1 MEKLHPKQIK
11 NHHIHI
17 IMNTLKL
24 QRVGRN
30 YYGHIAYKDED
41 GKYYLDIDMVH
52 SKFPETLYHC
62 SPSDDMDGE
71 PGFPLKAKFE
81 ITNPLTDKELRMQ
94 NFRFECSML
103 SRLKDEC
110 EAFIDRTGNEEED
123 KWDCRYRNV
132 RNIWGTSIESHIDEM
147 KSLWNKIPKDI
158 KPEWCSWEDIQ
169 RYEQVMPT
177 L

>member
-1 MEKLHPKQIK
+1 
-11 NHHIHI
+11 
-17 IMNTLKL
+17 MNTLKL

-52 SKFPETLYHC
+52 GKAPETLYHC

-81 ITNPLTDKELRMQ
+81 ITNPFTDKELRMQ
-94 NFRFECSML
+94 NFRFEYSML

-110 EAFIDRTGNEEED
+110 EAFIPNR
-123 KWDCRYRNV
+123 
-132 RNIWGTSIESHIDEM
+132 
-147 KSLWNKIPKDI
+147 SLGFLGAVW
-158 KPEWCSWEDIQ
+158 Q
-169 RYEQVMPT
+169 
-177 L
+177 